1 MNLQVYNGMTQL
13 GFEKSHRDFRC
24 VICLLCFAFFVF
36 KLLSSVVRNWCFIHS
51 RFFFPII
58 ATNNFKNNIFSFYS
72 FRTEQVHVALYMTAI
87 ASISNLVQKP
97 IIKVLYSCSSSQWEV
112 CYYLI
117 YLPISDIYFAA
128 SRSFQKMAWRFCCQ
142 AQGQLGNLLQLCHP
156 RC

>member
-24 VICLLCFAFFVF
+24 VICLPFLFSNFCHQWYGIGASYIVGFFSP
-36 KLLSSVVRNWCFIHS
+36 LLP
-51 RFFFPII
+51 PII
-58 ATNNFKNNIFSFYS
+58 LRTIFSFYS

-97 IIKVLYSCSSSQWEV
+97 IIKVLYSCSSSQWEA

-142 AQGQLGNLLQLCHP
+142 AQGQLGNLL
-156 RC
+156 